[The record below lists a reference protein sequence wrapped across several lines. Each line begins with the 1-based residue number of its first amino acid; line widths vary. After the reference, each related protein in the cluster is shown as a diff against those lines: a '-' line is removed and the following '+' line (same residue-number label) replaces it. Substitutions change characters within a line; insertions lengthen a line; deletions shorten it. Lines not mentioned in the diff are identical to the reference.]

1 MNINDVAREARVSKT
16 TVSRVLLGSDKVKA
30 ETREKVL
37 EVIKKLNYTPNTSA
51 QMLAKKSNKVIGVI
65 NALPISDP
73 FFAYM
78 NDRIASECERYG
90 YGTLYVVCG
99 KNNPKGC
106 DREIGLLYGKVD
118 AYILTGTSEWVLPE
132 NVDKLVNMGMPVA
145 LFKTGIIRDGA
156 ITVDID
162 NRKSGELGADYLY
175 RKGYRKIGYLH
186 GDGFESNSGKEEFL
200 EGRERYIGF
209 KQKLQKYNLPL
220 KKEFYGNRSYKTASS
235 LVDKILEARIDALF
249 CDTDMMAYGII
260 SSFMKKNIKIP
271 EEIAVLGFD
280 DVKFTNFEPF
290 VSLSTVA
297 QPMEKMAACMVGALI
312 NRIENQVPY
321 GKVQLFEAKIVEGRT
336 T

>member
-1 MNINDVAREARVSKT
+1 MNINDVAREAKVSKT

-37 EVIKKLNYTPNTSA
+37 EVIKQLNYTPNTSA

-78 NDRIASECERYG
+78 NDRIANECERYG

-99 KNNPKGC
+99 DNTPRGC

-118 AYILTGTSEWVLPE
+118 AYILTGNSKTGVLQE
-132 NVDKLVNMGMPVA
+132 NVEKLVNIGMPVA
-145 LFKTGIIRDGA
+145 LFKTGIVQDGA

-162 NRKSGELGADYLY
+162 NRKSGELGADFLY
-175 RKGYRKIGYLH
+175 KKGYLRIGYLH
-186 GDGFESNSGKEEFL
+186 GDGMGNGKGDFH
-200 EGRERYIGF
+200 EGQERYLGF
-209 KQKLQKYNLPL
+209 KQKLEKYHLPL
-220 KKEFYGNRSYKTASS
+220 EQDFFGNRSYKIASG
-235 LVDKILEARIDALF
+235 LADKILESGIEALF

-260 SSFMKKNIKIP
+260 SAFLEKGVKIP
-271 EEIAVLGFD
+271 DGIAVLGFD
-280 DVKFTNFEPF
+280 DVKFTNYEPF
-290 VSLSTVA
+290 IRLSTVA
-297 QPMEKMAACMVGALI
+297 QPIDKMAACMVGALV

-321 GKVQLFEAKIVEGRT
+321 GKEQLFEAKIVEGRT